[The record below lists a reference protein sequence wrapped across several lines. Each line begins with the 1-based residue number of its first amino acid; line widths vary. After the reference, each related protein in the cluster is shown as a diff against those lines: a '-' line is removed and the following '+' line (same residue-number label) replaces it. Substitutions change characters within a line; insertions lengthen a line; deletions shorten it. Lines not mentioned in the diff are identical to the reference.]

1 MRTAVTVVTAIVAL
15 AVSFVA
21 ASPSSAH
28 PGHGSEPRELPERPA
43 REAAPQRDRSEAPA
57 GFGGG
62 GGGVDHGGP
71 GPSAG
76 GRSIT
81 APHGGIL
88 IRTASGF
95 AELLVDPAG
104 NVSLWWL
111 DKGGRV
117 RPSGGAL
124 ATIVGTGGARP
135 LVLKP
140 VGDRATAIIP
150 KDAAA
155 QTIIVQA
162 TVDGRTTTVRA
173 VLPKS

>member
-1 MRTAVTVVTAIVAL
+1 MRTAATAVTAIMAL
-15 AVSFVA
+15 AVSFA
-21 ASPSSAH
+21 GASSSSAH
-28 PGHGSEPRELPERPA
+28 PGHDSEPRQLPEPPA
-43 REAAPQRDRSEAPA
+43 REAAPQRERSDAPSS
-57 GFGGG
+57 FGGG
-62 GGGVDHGGP
+62 GGGVEHGGAAS
-71 GPSAG
+71 SAG

-81 APHGGIL
+81 APHGGTL
-88 IRTASGF
+88 IKTASGF
-95 AELLVDPAG
+95 AELLIDPAG

-111 DKGGRV
+111 DKAGRV

-124 ATIVGTGGARP
+124 ATIVGMGGARA

-140 VGDRATAIIP
+140 VGDRAAATIP

-173 VLPKS
+173 VLPKP